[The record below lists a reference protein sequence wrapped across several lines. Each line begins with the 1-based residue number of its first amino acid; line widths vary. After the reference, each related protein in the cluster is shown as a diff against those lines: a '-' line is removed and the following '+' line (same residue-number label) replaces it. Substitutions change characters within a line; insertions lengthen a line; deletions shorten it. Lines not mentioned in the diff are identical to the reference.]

1 MFTGIIKYTGIVRS
15 ITKKS
20 HGSCMQISTGTDVLP
35 LEKGGSVAINGVCL
49 TVTDRHDSMFRV
61 DVVQDT
67 LSRTNLAHLRK
78 GKKVNIELPLLVGD
92 RLNGHLLEGHI
103 DGTGTILSM
112 TTRGIQTLLRIRLP
126 IFLTKYVIENGS
138 IGIDGVSLTVKEID
152 RNIISITLVPF
163 TIESTTFADRPIGE
177 AVNIEVDRTGKY
189 LEQQLK
195 NRMY

>member
-1 MFTGIIKYTGIVRS
+1 MFTGIIKHTGIAQS

-20 HGSCMQISTGTDVLP
+20 HGSCMQISTGTDVLSI
-35 LEKGGSVAINGVCL
+35 EKGGSIAINGVCL
-49 TVTDRHDSMFRV
+49 TVTDRHDSLFSV

-67 LSRTNLAHLRK
+67 LSKTNLAYLRR

-92 RLNGHLLEGHI
+92 RLDGHLLEGHI

-112 TTRGIQTLLRIRLP
+112 TKRGIQTLLRIRLP
-126 IFLTKYVIENGS
+126 IHLSKYVIENGS
-138 IGIDGVSLTVKEID
+138 IGIDGVSLTVKEMD

-163 TIESTTFADRPIGE
+163 TVDSTTFGDRPIGGI
-177 AVNIEVDRTGKY
+177 VNIEVDRTGKY